1 MTEPFFTLQPT
12 EAPNRW
18 RLPVTPELSVGPP
31 ERLFLFGGVG
41 LAAALSVLELRSGR
55 PALWVT
61 AQYTSFAAPGSVL
74 EFEAQCVDG
83 KQTSQA
89 RTSARVGD
97 RPVIYA
103 VGALGERPGDNDQWV
118 AAPAVPPPD
127 DCPVVSRN
135 RGGRATVT
143 GLFETRLARGRSPA
157 QGEITTRGADG
168 KVVLW
173 ARLKERRPLDRVALA
188 ILADFLPVGLSHAVG
203 GRANGNSLDN
213 TIRFGVLEPET
224 EWVLLDLQIEA
235 MLQGIVHGRIRLFS
249 ERGTLMATA
258 AQSMILRRHRP
269 AAKEA

>member
-1 MTEPFFTLQPT
+1 MAEPFFTLQPT

-31 ERLFLFGGVG
+31 DRLFLFGGVG

-89 RTSARVGD
+89 RTSARIGD

-103 VGALGERPGDNDQWV
+103 VGALGKRPGDNDQWV

-135 RGGRATVT
+135 RAGRATVT

-168 KVVLW
+168 NVVLW
-173 ARLKERRPLDRVALA
+173 ARLKEPRPLDRVALA

-258 AQSMILRRHRP
+258 AQSMILRRHRR
-269 AAKEA
+269 EE